1 MPSPNYHKSAEKPA
15 ITKLLVEL
23 RKTSTR
29 YDYRHRKYLVYATA
43 ASSVVSQRAYVWK
56 KLMDDEAA
64 VMRSLKVKLRV
75 LGHTFHDEQMEGK

>member
-1 MPSPNYHKSAEKPA
+1 MTEGPKQKPA

-23 RKTSTR
+23 REASTR
-29 YDYRHRKYLVYATA
+29 FDYRHRKYLVYATA
-43 ASSVVSQRAYVWK
+43 ASSVVSKRAGIWS